1 MLRDHIARAMS
12 ARQRGDLDTAL
23 AEARI
28 LVDIAPL
35 EFSFHQFLG
44 EVLLARDD
52 LEGALNAFDRAVA
65 LAPAEPGL
73 RRAIALLA
81 MMAARPALAAGHL
94 SKITAPTAEDLA
106 NLADCLAAADDYG
119 GAINAYGR
127 LLELRPDSVDA
138 LVALSGQLIKARR
151 PAEAEPVL
159 RRALA
164 LAPDDADALT
174 NLGLV
179 LLRAGEVE
187 SALTA
192 LERAARH
199 PQPPLA
205 ALVALS
211 TALQQ
216 AGRFAEGAG
225 VAQAALAQAPADQ
238 PHAACAAITALAPLG
253 RSAETADLLRRVLS
267 APTAP
272 PPAIHSRLLLALQY
286 LPDTTPDEMLAHAR
300 RANRPLVPAPPPPP
314 ERSWAPDRRLRIGYV
329 STDFREHA
337 CRYYLEPLIENHH
350 RSEVE
355 VVCYAEVAHPDPVTR
370 RFQASAD
377 LWRDTTGL
385 DDHQLAELI
394 RSDRIDILVDL
405 AGHCGDSRLAVF
417 AHRPAPVQVA
427 TLIGYSAT
435 TGLDDIDYLL
445 GDPYLTPPGC
455 EAGFSERII
464 RLPRIIAPFRPR
476 ADWPEPA
483 PPSEG
488 GPVVFGCLADA
499 ARVDDRMIGLW
510 RSLLERVPDS
520 RILFKQ
526 VQFDDPATREA
537 WRSRLGDIA
546 GRVDLEGIPG
556 GWGRN
561 MEVYSRLDIVLD
573 SPLHSGN
580 TTVLIP
586 LWMGI
591 PVVSLAGANSWQRAG
606 ASILGNLGVADLIAE
621 TDAHYLDIA
630 CGLAQDRSRRQDLRH
645 RLRAM
650 MRNSAV
656 CDEGGVVADIEAAYR
671 RIWREATSAR
681 H

>member
-1 MLRDHIARAMS
+1 MLRDHIAQALA

-52 LEGALNAFDRAVA
+52 LEGALGAFGRAVA

-81 MMAARPALAAGHL
+81 MMAGRPALAARHL
-94 SKITAPTAEDLA
+94 AKVASPTAEDLA
-106 NLADCLAAADDYG
+106 NLADCLTAAEDHS
-119 GAINAYGR
+119 GAIAAYGR
-127 LLELRPDSVDA
+127 LVELRPESVDV
-138 LVALSGQLIKARR
+138 LVALSGQLIEARR

-164 LAPDDADALT
+164 LSPDDADALT

-187 SALTA
+187 AALVP
-192 LERAARH
+192 LERAARR

-216 AGRFAEGAG
+216 AGRFADGAA
-225 VAQAALAQAPADQ
+225 VAQAALEQAPPDH
-238 PHAACAAITALAPLG
+238 PHAACATITALAPLG
-253 RSAETADLLRRVLS
+253 RATEAANLLHRVLS
-267 APTAP
+267 SSGTLP
-272 PPAIHSRLLLALQY
+272 PPVHSRLLLALQY
-286 LPDTTPDEMLAHAR
+286 APDTRPEEMLAHAR
-300 RANRPLVPAPPPPP
+300 RANRPVAGTPPPPP
-314 ERSWAPDRRLRIGYV
+314 ERSWDPDRRLRIGYV

-337 CRYYLEPLIENHH
+337 CRYYLEPLIERHH

-355 VVCYAEVAHPDPVTR
+355 VVCYAEIGLPDQVTK
-370 RFQASAD
+370 RFQDSAD

-385 DDHQLAELI
+385 NDHQLAELI
-394 RSDRIDILVDL
+394 RSDAVDILVDL
-405 AGHCGDSRLAVF
+405 AGHCADSRLSVF
-417 AHRPAPVQVA
+417 AHRPAPLQVA

-435 TGLDDIDYLL
+435 TGLDGIDYLL

-476 ADWPEPA
+476 ADWPEPT
-483 PPSEG
+483 PLPERDT
-488 GPVVFGCLADA
+488 VVFGCLADA
-499 ARVDDRMIGLW
+499 ARVDDHMIGLW
-510 RSLLERVPDS
+510 GRLLERVPNG

-526 VQFDDPATREA
+526 VQLNDPATRES
-537 WRSRLGDIA
+537 WLGRLGDLA
-546 GRVDLEGIPG
+546 ARVDLEGIPG

-561 MEVYSRLDIVLD
+561 MEVYSRLDVVLD
-573 SPLHSGN
+573 SPMHSGN

-606 ASILGNLGVADLIAE
+606 ASILANAGLPEMIAE
-621 TDAHYLDIA
+621 SDEHYLDIA
-630 CGLAQDRSRRQDLRH
+630 AGLAENRTRRRDLRH
-645 RLRAM
+645 GLRAM
-650 MRNSAV
+650 MRDSAV
-656 CDEGGVVADIEAAYR
+656 CDEDGVIADIEAAYR
-671 RIWREATSAR
+671 RMWREIRAPKI
-681 H
+681 